1 MSVIMNY
8 RYDIG
13 NRTEQFKTNFQMQ
26 KVKLFDLCTFKTE
39 HIWTLFNFNFC
50 RLVICMYFLKI
61 NIEDFCK
68 VCITKERK
76 RLNVIGYKLTS
87 QVLDK
92 TKGRLR
98 SWLVREIFSEL
109 HSKMAS
115 TETEQQQMYFS
126 EFHHPTM
133 ICSCAQTET
142 KFSI

>member
-1 MSVIMNY
+1 MIY
-8 RYDIG
+8 RYDIE
-13 NRTEQFKTNFQMQ
+13 NRIEQIKTNFQMQ
-26 KVKLFDLCTFKTE
+26 KVKLFDLFTFKTE

-76 RLNVIGYKLTS
+76 RFNVIGYKLTS

-98 SWLVREIFSEL
+98 SWLVSERFSEL

-126 EFHHPTM
+126 EFLHHLTM

-142 KFSI
+142 SQFNCSI

>member
-1 MSVIMNY
+1 
-8 RYDIG
+8 
-13 NRTEQFKTNFQMQ
+13 
-26 KVKLFDLCTFKTE
+26 
-39 HIWTLFNFNFC
+39 
-50 RLVICMYFLKI
+50 MYFLKI

-76 RLNVIGYKLTS
+76 RFNVIGYKLTS

-98 SWLVREIFSEL
+98 SWLVSERFSEL

-133 ICSCAQTET
+133 LLMRIDWIPLSLIFLSEERMIMFCSNKCQLSTQPAQKEITEG
-142 KFSI
+142 I